1 MADNSNL
8 MVPRFF
14 VHTVLNEGKSKEAG
28 RPIYDEMEAC
38 EIRFAANK
46 QTVAVFPAH
55 EVWSIVETPD
65 GMREPQTYA
74 MRFSEQYRKF
84 KAGEAQVMSG
94 TPLEELPFLTA
105 SKRLELKALSIFT
118 AETLAALDGQPLKQ
132 LGMQGRELKNQAQA
146 YLDKAAGSADV
157 TKLAAA
163 NESLKDQVKV
173 LQEQVRAIQSGATAN
188 VEPVPESAFDGWDDA
203 DIKEYIKSE
212 TGAAPRGNPSHET
225 LVKMADE
232 VEAGKVAA

>member
-1 MADNSNL
+1 MSDNSNL
-8 MVPRFF
+8 MVPRFL

-28 RPIYDEMEAC
+28 RPIYDEMEIC

-55 EVWSIVETPD
+55 EVWKVVETPD

-74 MRFSEQYRKF
+74 MRFPELYRKF
-84 KAGEAQVMSG
+84 KAGEAQAMSG

-105 SKRLELKALSIFT
+105 GKRLELKALSIFT
-118 AETLAALDGQPLKQ
+118 AETLAALDGGPLKQ

-146 YLDKAAGSADV
+146 YLDNAAGSADV

-163 NESLKDQVKV
+163 NESLKDQVRV
-173 LQEQVRAIQSGATAN
+173 LQEQFRAIQAGAQAKT
-188 VEPVPESAFDGWDDA
+188 VPATESAFDTWDDA
-203 DIKEYIKSE
+203 DIKAYIESE
-212 TGAAPRGNPSHET
+212 TGSKPRGNPSHAT
-225 LVKMADE
+225 LVGMADE
-232 VEAGKVAA
+232 IEQAKVAA

>member
-1 MADNSNL
+1 MSDNSSL

-55 EVWSIVETPD
+55 EIWSIVESPD

-74 MRFSEQYRKF
+74 MRFSELYRKF
-84 KAGEAQVMSG
+84 KAGEAQAMSG

-105 SKRLELKALSIFT
+105 GKRLELKALSIFT

-132 LGMQGRELKNQAQA
+132 LGMKGRELKNQAQA
-146 YLDKAAGSADV
+146 YLDNAAGSADV

-163 NESLKDQVKV
+163 NESQKEQIKL
-173 LQEQVRAIQSGATAN
+173 LQEQVRAIQVGVAAK
-188 VEPVPESAFDGWDDA
+188 VEPASESAFESWDDT

-212 TGAAPRGNPSHET
+212 TGAAPRGNPSHAT
-225 LVKMADE
+225 LVGMADE
-232 VEAGKVAA
+232 IEAGKVAA